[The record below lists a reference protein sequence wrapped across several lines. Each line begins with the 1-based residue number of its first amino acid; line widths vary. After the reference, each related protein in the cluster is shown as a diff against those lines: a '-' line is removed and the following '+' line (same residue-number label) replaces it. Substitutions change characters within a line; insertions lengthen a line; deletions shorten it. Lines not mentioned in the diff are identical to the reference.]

1 MAFIPQPG
9 HFQPEHVW
17 GDCGVAKSFKAT
29 ASFGNLFFKCR
40 RFFAYGKGVYLTLTL
55 GNRGLSTALHFRVY
69 VVLDPQ
75 DDSNNA
81 CHPQGENYGETRRV
95 RHVHQSAPT
104 ASASRLV
111 SPLGKDG
118 SRTRH
123 HRRSVGATGG
133 RLCGQ
138 PLLTVY
144 RPPDKIHG
152 CSPEAISVAVDV
164 VNT

>member
-9 HFQPEHVW
+9 HFQPEQVW

-81 CHPQGENYGETRRV
+81 CHPPRREL
-95 RHVHQSAPT
+95 RRDAGRSAR
-104 ASASRLV
+104 ASERPYRV
-111 SPLGKDG
+111 SVPVSFAIRK
-118 SRTRH
+118 
-123 HRRSVGATGG
+123 G
-133 RLCGQ
+133 RI
-138 PLLTVY
+138 Y
-144 RPPDKIHG
+144 I
-152 CSPEAISVAVDV
+152 
-164 VNT
+164 

>member
-9 HFQPEHVW
+9 HFQPEQVW
-17 GDCGVAKSFKAT
+17 GDCGVAKSFEAA

-81 CHPQGENYGETRRV
+81 CHPQGENYGETRGV

-104 ASASRLV
+104 ASASRLAPV
-111 SPLGKDG
+111 WSRSSIGMGADYPSTEAPLD
-118 SRTRH
+118 S
-123 HRRSVGATGG
+123 GAGG
-133 RLCGQ
+133 
-138 PLLTVY
+138 
-144 RPPDKIHG
+144 
-152 CSPEAISVAVDV
+152 
-164 VNT
+164 